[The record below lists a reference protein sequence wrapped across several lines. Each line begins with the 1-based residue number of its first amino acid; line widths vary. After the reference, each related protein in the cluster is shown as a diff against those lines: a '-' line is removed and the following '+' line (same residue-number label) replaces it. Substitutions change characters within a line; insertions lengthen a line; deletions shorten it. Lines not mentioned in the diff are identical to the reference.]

1 MLKRRFDTLS
11 EKIDF
16 IIFRQQLLFSNDEVS
31 RILFENEV
39 NEQESR
45 AIMDLMDSYREKL
58 SCGDPASH
66 SQFESEVYS
75 IVPHLKGD
83 YHFCE
88 MLSKAF
94 HDDGRLVEVFPAL
107 YGGLPK
113 YGTFSEK

>member
-94 HDDGRLVEVFPAL
+94 HDDGRWVEVFPAL

>member
-1 MLKRRFDTLS
+1 MLNRRFYTLP

-16 IIFRQQLLFSNDEVS
+16 ISFRQQLLFSNDEAS

-39 NEQESR
+39 TEQESR

-58 SCGDPASH
+58 SCGEPVSH
-66 SQFESEVYS
+66 SQFESEVYA
-75 IVPHLKGD
+75 IVPHLAGN

-88 MLSKAF
+88 MLTKAY
-94 HDDGRLVEVFPAL
+94 HDDGRWVEVFPAL

-113 YGTFSEK
+113 YRNNID

>member
-1 MLKRRFDTLS
+1 MLNRRFDTLI

-45 AIMDLMDSYREKL
+45 AIMDLMDSYRQKL
-58 SCGDPASH
+58 SCGDPVSH
-66 SQFESEVYS
+66 SQFESEVYA
-75 IVPHLKGD
+75 IVPHLAGN

-88 MLSKAF
+88 MLTKAF
-94 HDDGRLVEVFPAL
+94 HDDGRWVEVFPAL
-107 YGGLPK
+107 YGELPK
-113 YGTFSEK
+113 YRNNID

>member
-1 MLKRRFDTLS
+1 MLNRTFDTLT
-11 EKIDF
+11 EKINF
-16 IIFRQQLLFSNDEVS
+16 ISFRQQLLFDNDEAS

-58 SCGDPASH
+58 SCGDPVSH

-94 HDDGRLVEVFPAL
+94 HDDGRWEEVFPAL

-113 YGTFSEK
+113 YRNNID

>member
-1 MLKRRFDTLS
+1 MVNRQFETLT

-16 IIFRQQLLFSNDEVS
+16 ISFRQQLLFDNDEAS

-39 NEQESR
+39 TEQESR
-45 AIMDLMDSYREKL
+45 AIMDLMDSYRETL
-58 SCGDPASH
+58 SCGDPVSH

-94 HDDGRLVEVFPAL
+94 HDDGRWEEVFPAL
-107 YGGLPK
+107 YGELPK
-113 YGTFSEK
+113 YRANI

>member
-1 MLKRRFDTLS
+1 MLNRRFDTLT

-16 IIFRQQLLFSNDEVS
+16 IIFRQQLLFDNDDAS

-58 SCGDPASH
+58 SRGEPVSH
-66 SQFESEVYS
+66 RQFESDVYA
-75 IVPHLKGD
+75 IVPHLDGD

-88 MLSKAF
+88 MLTKAF
-94 HDDGRLVEVFPAL
+94 CDDGRWEEVFPAL
-107 YGGLPK
+107 YGGLAK
-113 YGTFSEK
+113 YIKHRDE